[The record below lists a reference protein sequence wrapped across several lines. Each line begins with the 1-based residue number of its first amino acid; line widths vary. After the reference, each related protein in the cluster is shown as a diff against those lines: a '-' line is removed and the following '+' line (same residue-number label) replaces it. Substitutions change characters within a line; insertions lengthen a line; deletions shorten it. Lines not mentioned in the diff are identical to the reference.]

1 MLRRIVSVAAVILG
15 TVPCLA
21 QVSTWEIDPVHS
33 GAHFTI
39 RHLMVSNVRGE
50 FRKVTGTVNLDE
62 KDISKSRVEAV
73 IDATTIDT
81 HEERRDNHLKSP
93 DFFDV
98 AKYPTITFKSK
109 AVTKQG
115 EGKFKVLGDLTM
127 HGVTKEATLE
137 VEGLNSQIKDQRGNL
152 KAGASATTKLNR
164 RDFGLTWNRA
174 LEAGGVTVGDE
185 VGITIDV
192 ELIKKMA
199 QESSTAPP
207 ASAK

>member
-1 MLRRIVSVAAVILG
+1 
-15 TVPCLA
+15 
-21 QVSTWEIDPVHS
+21 
-33 GAHFTI
+33 
-39 RHLMVSNVRGE
+39 
-50 FRKVTGTVNLDE
+50 
-62 KDISKSRVEAV
+62 
-73 IDATTIDT
+73 
-81 HEERRDNHLKSP
+81 
-93 DFFDV
+93 
-98 AKYPTITFKSK
+98 
-109 AVTKQG
+109 
-115 EGKFKVLGDLTM
+115 M